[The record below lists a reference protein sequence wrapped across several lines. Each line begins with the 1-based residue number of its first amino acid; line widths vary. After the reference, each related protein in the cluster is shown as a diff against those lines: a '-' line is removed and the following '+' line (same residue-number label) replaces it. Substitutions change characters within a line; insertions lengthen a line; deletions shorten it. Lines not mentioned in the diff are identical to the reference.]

1 MCIIDRYQ
9 RRVRGLWTVVME
21 SDTPLTYGLRPKVL
35 TSILQEAADTQGV
48 EMSMLMQSD
57 GSLIALAA
65 QDRTKANKVA
75 AIVSNIWSSY
85 DKVALER
92 LECVLL
98 DNEERRL
105 AVQSVGG
112 NGEAIVCLVAHHSA
126 PFGMLKAMVNALVQH
141 LDEPVNQLST
151 HLQ

>member
-98 DNEERRL
+98 DNE
-105 AVQSVGG
+105 VSWGTCG
-112 NGEAIVCLVAHHSA
+112 
-126 PFGMLKAMVNALVQH
+126 P
-141 LDEPVNQLST
+141 
-151 HLQ
+151 